1 MVRKIVLLTL
11 LLCAP
16 PLSISGAA
24 LAAPPEIAS
33 TIKADKP
40 YGEGHMNFLF
50 IKAYNARFWTDA
62 AGWSME
68 QPFAM
73 EITYGMGFDTSELVE
88 RTIKEMKNVDPG
100 LDDAEIAR
108 LTPQLDKVYPPVKS
122 GDRLMALHAPG
133 KPIAFFHNGAPTG
146 SIDNAYAKDFFGL
159 WLSPNTSSPS
169 LHAKLLKLK

>member
-1 MVRKIVLLTL
+1 MNRKMALVSL
-11 LLCAP
+11 LLCVASP
-16 PLSISGAA
+16 V
-24 LAAPPEIAS
+24 LAAPPEIAAV
-33 TIKADKP
+33 IKADKP

-88 RTIKEMKNVDPG
+88 RTIKEMKNVDPA
-100 LDDAEIAR
+100 LNDAEIAK
-108 LTPQLDKVYPPVKS
+108 LTPQLNKVYPAVKS

-159 WLSPNTSSPS
+159 WLLPNTSSPS
-169 LHAKLLKLK
+169 LRAKLLRLK